1 MPVRALAPIRV
12 LQINQTMK
20 DPLHPVPP
28 GDALV
33 AALHARQRPWG
44 RGEANQLSTTE
55 RMPVMRHSPLSA
67 RRQRRK
73 TAAGPSI
80 VPEGLRPFP
89 VPESSWSVFPRELL
103 KERGGVFP
111 SPDACHASTRE
122 HPVPLSASGP
132 APSGS
137 AGRFLPAARPYQRV
151 HAACLSLPT
160 ASA

>member
-1 MPVRALAPIRV
+1 MIFACRSAHWHPSGV

-28 GDALV
+28 GDAPV
-33 AALHARQRPWG
+33 AALHARQRPW
-44 RGEANQLSTTE
+44 QLSTTE
-55 RMPVMRHSPLSA
+55 RMPVIRHSPLSA

-89 VPESSWSVFPRELL
+89 VPESSWSVFPRESLQ
-103 KERGGVFP
+103 ERGGVFP

-137 AGRFLPAARPYQRV
+137 AGRFLPAARPCRRI
-151 HAACLSLPT
+151 HAACLSLPA

>member
-1 MPVRALAPIRV
+1 MIFSCRSAHWRPSGV

-20 DPLHPVPP
+20 DPSHPVPP
-28 GDALV
+28 RDVLV
-33 AALHARQRPWG
+33 AALHARQRPW
-44 RGEANQLSTTE
+44 QLSATE

-89 VPESSWSVFPRELL
+89 VPESSWSVFPQGALQ
-103 KERGGVFP
+103 ERGGVFP

-137 AGRFLPAARPYQRV
+137 AGRFLPAARPCRRI
-151 HAACLSLPT
+151 HAACLSLPA